1 MHCKEWGVSEGEATH
16 TVKNGGVSEGKAT
29 YTVKNEGVSGGEV
42 DRCCGLS

>member
-1 MHCKEWGVSEGEATH
+1 MKEMLATN